1 MSGMMD
7 AAERLARL
15 FHETHERLAPTF
27 FYATRTQTEL
37 RVPLDE
43 LPQSN
48 RALMIATAKQILD
61 TNQLDS
67 VPLLK
72 EAHRTTWRGKDQHYW
87 FARLVQEVGEL
98 GSALVGDHHHSP
110 DEELA
115 EIISIC
121 LNWQEMRAQIAVYDA
136 AEQTEAARCPSPD
149 ER

>member
-15 FHETHERLAPTF
+15 FHETYERLAPTF
-27 FYATRTQTEL
+27 FYETRPETRGPFDE
-37 RVPLDE
+37 VP
-43 LPQSN
+43 PAN
-48 RALMIATAKQILD
+48 PAVMVATALKILK

-67 VPLLK
+67 VPLLR
-72 EAHRTTWRGKDQHYW
+72 EAHQTTWRGKDQHYW

-136 AEQTEAARCPSPD
+136 VEQTEAARCPSPD